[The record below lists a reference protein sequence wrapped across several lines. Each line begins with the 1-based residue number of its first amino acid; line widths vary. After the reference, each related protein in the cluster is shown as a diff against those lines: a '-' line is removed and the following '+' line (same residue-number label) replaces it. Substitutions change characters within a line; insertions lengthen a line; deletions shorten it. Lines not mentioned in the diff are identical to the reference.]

1 MFRLH
6 LCVCVGTQALFFAAI
21 GVRTHAFDPQP
32 MDNALLR
39 CSLASNTGM
48 DAVMT
53 LNGYGLG
60 DTDTDHACLVR
71 ACMCVLEISA
81 N

>member
-1 MFRLH
+1 
-6 LCVCVGTQALFFAAI
+6 
-21 GVRTHAFDPQP
+21 

-71 ACMCVLEISA
+71 ACMCVLELSA